1 MNPKAKLTYEKVG
14 VVCCVFPAC
23 AGRHDHDGPALM
35 RLVSKRIEPVP
46 RWVRE
51 INRKLG
57 NQYLLTQ
64 TDWRD
69 HVGYCGEVLISE
81 PYGLTPAGVR
91 ELVAFCDRHGLTF
104 EIDACSQHLPTNTL
118 AVLVW
123 PREGT
128 KP

>member
-14 VVCCVFPAC
+14 EVCCVFPAC
-23 AGRHDHDGPALM
+23 DGRHERAGSALM
-35 RLVSKRIEPVP
+35 RLVSKRAAPVP
-46 RWVRE
+46 RWVKK
-51 INRKLG
+51 INRELG

-69 HVGYCGEVLISE
+69 HLGYCGEVLISE
-81 PYGLTPAGVR
+81 PYGLTPAGAR
-91 ELVAFCDRHGLTF
+91 ELVAFCDRHRLTF

-118 AVLVW
+118 AILVW

-128 KP
+128 TP